1 MNASENTFR
10 NDDRLLSEMFDMTP
24 EKRVALLRALHKA
37 TDKVDF
43 LNASLDALSGTH
55 IQEKRAEIAA
65 SLADCTVRHGR
76 DIVKGETGHFDVWH
90 FVLGSGLDV
99 LTLRGLVLGVQRAAG
114 LYPEDVEAM
123 IRRHLGPERAR

>member
-1 MNASENTFR
+1 VNASEKTFR
-10 NDDRLLSEMFDMTP
+10 NDDRLLCEMFDMTP
-24 EKRVALLRALHKA
+24 EKRLALLRALHKA

-55 IQEKRAEIAA
+55 IQEKRAEVAA
-65 SLADCTVRHGR
+65 ALTDCTVRRGR
-76 DIVKGETGHFDVWH
+76 DIVKGETSHFDDWH
-90 FVLGSGLDV
+90 FILGSWLDV

-114 LYPEDVEAM
+114 LHPEDVEIM